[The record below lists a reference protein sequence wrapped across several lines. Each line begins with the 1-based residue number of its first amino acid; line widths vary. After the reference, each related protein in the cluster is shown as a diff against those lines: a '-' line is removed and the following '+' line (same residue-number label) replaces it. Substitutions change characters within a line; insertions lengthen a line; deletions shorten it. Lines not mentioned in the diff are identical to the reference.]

1 MNVPF
6 LSRFNSPTT
15 KGVFIS
21 GISLMLV
28 LILIGSFS
36 IYGVRERQ
44 IKSWEKQL
52 DNISLTLSLQTA
64 QALDSVSIVL
74 DTVIDN
80 IEKLDIKDEADFRK
94 KLATKSVFDML
105 NDRKKGLD
113 QIDVVS
119 IIANNGDNINFTRSY
134 PVVIPPQVNWI

>member
-1 MNVPF
+1 MNFPF
-6 LSRFNSPTT
+6 LSRFTSPTT

-28 LILIGSFS
+28 LVLIGAFS

-44 IKSWEKQL
+44 ISSWERQL

-64 QALDSVSIVL
+64 QALDTVNIVL
-74 DTVIDN
+74 DTVVDN
-80 IEKLDIKDEADFRK
+80 IDKLDIKDEADFRN
-94 KLATKSVFDML
+94 KLATKKIFDML
-105 NDRKKGLD
+105 NERKKGLD

-119 IIANNGDNINFTRSY
+119 IIASNGDILTLQD
-134 PVVIPPQVNWI
+134 PIP